1 MRRVLI
7 VGCSGAGKTTLARA
21 LAKATGLPLIHLD
34 RHFWQPGWV
43 EPGKAEW
50 QAAVAGLARR
60 EAWIMDGN
68 YGGTLPERL
77 ARADT
82 VIRLDV
88 PTWLCLWEALRR
100 TCLGILRPGR
110 DDLPEGC
117 RERTDWA
124 FLGYVRRFRRDHRPR
139 LVARLGDFPGRII
152 VLRDPGKARAFL
164 RDLGAGQSS

>member
-7 VGCSGAGKTTLARA
+7 VGCSGAGKTTLART

-50 QAAVAGLARR
+50 QAAVGGLARR

-82 VIRLDV
+82 VIHLDV
-88 PTWLCLWEALRR
+88 PTWLCLWRVLRR

-117 RERTDWA
+117 RERIDWA

-139 LVARLGDFPGRII
+139 LLARLADFPGRIV
-152 VLRDPGKARAFL
+152 VLRSRRETSAFIRGLDARPL
-164 RDLGAGQSS
+164 P